1 MQTNTSAITLQ
12 APAPAGG
19 QSAVG
24 SQAEHLTLLFLIQLI
39 VIFSASRLISW
50 LSTRCLG
57 QTPVAGEILAGL
69 VLGPSLLGYFFPEL
83 LSSIFVPQT
92 STAFVAT
99 AQVGLILLMFQV
111 GLEFEFGA
119 HLKGRKRSIMAI
131 SLGGLLVPFA
141 SGFLVAEYF
150 WQQIVGDKPPLLA
163 FQLFLPRRCRSP
175 PCRSLGGS
183 SWNWGCP
190 APAWPP

>member
-12 APAPAGG
+12 PPAPAGG

-92 STAFVAT
+92 STANVAT
-99 AQVGLILLMFQV
+99 AQDGLILLIFQ
-111 GLEFEFGA
+111 
-119 HLKGRKRSIMAI
+119 
-131 SLGGLLVPFA
+131 GGL
-141 SGFLVAEYF
+141 
-150 WQQIVGDKPPLLA
+150 
-163 FQLFLPRRCRSP
+163 QLE
-175 PCRSLGGS
+175 
-183 SWNWGCP
+183 
-190 APAWPP
+190 